1 MIRHRRW
8 IASLACAAI
17 AVVLLCWFHMSDSR
31 RDERAAT
38 AAEDEVYE
46 AVVRDM
52 VRPADGKSEIR
63 QLVFDEAVLS
73 DLSTGADI
81 KSCEESVRK
90 RTRLEDNAPP
100 YDSVADKVYRILTQ
114 GWDDGSLRGDTIQ
127 DFIQKS
133 CTEGPLSR
141 TFHTDLP
148 RVFVNP
154 NSISF
159 DIAPI
164 DRNGRKDFQQT
175 FPGASGI
182 ISLSHV
188 GFDPTLHE
196 AIVSTSFICGV
207 LCGTGRR
214 YILRKKRDTWV
225 VIGKPIV
232 WVS

>member
-1 MIRHRRW
+1 MIRHHRW
-8 IASLACAAI
+8 IASLACVAI
-17 AVVLLCWFHMSDSR
+17 AVVLLCWFHMSESR

-100 YDSVADKVYRILTQ
+100 YDSVAHKIYGVLTGGSYR
-114 GWDDGSLRGDTIQ
+114 SLPRADTIQ
-127 DFIQKS
+127 DFVQKS
-133 CTEGPLSR
+133 CSAGPLSR
-141 TFHTDLP
+141 TFHTDFP
-148 RVFVNP
+148 HAFINP
-154 NSISF
+154 NTVFF
-159 DIAPI
+159 DIVPF
-164 DRNGRKDFQQT
+164 DRTGQKDFQQT

-188 GFDPTLHE
+188 GFDASLQE
-196 AIVSTSFICGV
+196 AIISTSFICSS
-207 LCGTGRR
+207 LCGTGRL
-214 YILRKKRDTWV
+214 YILRKKQGRWE
-225 VIGKPIV
+225 VISSPVV